1 MCSKITGD
9 DLKQIIYQALAPEPL
24 LVEPVSNEDPPEV
37 MSESVEDKLFSV
49 LKQMKPEQRMSLFAR
64 FGFVLK
70 NKVSKELTNNIL
82 TNLSSISK
90 ASKGKYP
97 S

>member
-1 MCSKITGD
+1 MKSKVTGA

-24 LVEPVSNEDPPEV
+24 LVEPVSNEDPPE
-37 MSESVEDKLFSV
+37 V